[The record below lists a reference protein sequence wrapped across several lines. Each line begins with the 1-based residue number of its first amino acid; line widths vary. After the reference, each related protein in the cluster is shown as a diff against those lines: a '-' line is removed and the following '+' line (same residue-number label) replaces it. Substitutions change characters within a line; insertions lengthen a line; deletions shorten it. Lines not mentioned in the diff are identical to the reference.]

1 MSDYR
6 GGSGRRLHLSGGVPA
21 SDRATQ
27 RPSHSHRHGC
37 VQEQAS
43 GSDPADHGGAT
54 EESSDVPGTSSS
66 NESEG
71 GSGHGAPITTLPIV
85 TWKWHHVE
93 APYIVMLWILVC
105 WLCKLGESRPH

>member
-1 MSDYR
+1 MAVM
-6 GGSGRRLHLSGGVPA
+6 RRYALCFYVFCMFLWVW
-21 SDRATQ
+21 
-27 RPSHSHRHGC
+27 
-37 VQEQAS
+37 QAS